1 MSQMAT
7 AGGAR
12 MTHGPSARNAVR
24 HFFAPDIYQ
33 RQDIADRQI
42 DLVRIVSTEIVPR
55 LVRLHSQVAPELCP
69 IELLKSSFHPDAADV
84 SELARIVLDDDIDA
98 AAAYITLLRERGL
111 DMETL
116 YVELLEPTARHLGTM
131 WEQDL
136 CDFIDVTIGVGRL
149 QALLAIFNETHVL
162 PQIGD
167 RRIVFMATAPGNQ
180 HSFGVSMIEKL
191 LIAAGWQVEANLS
204 GSAEEIVETV
214 RNGWFAVVGLAAG
227 SDGDLGMVRTTIAR
241 VRAESQNR
249 SIGIMVGGPLF
260 TANPSLAAD
269 LGADATAPN
278 APTAVLAAQKL
289 FDLGVKGRL
298 AQGGPDAG

>member
-1 MSQMAT
+1 MSQTAT
-7 AGGAR
+7 A
-12 MTHGPSARNAVR
+12 MTGRASVR
-24 HFFAPDIYQ
+24 QAAKHFIAPEIYQ
-33 RQDIADRQI
+33 RHDISVRQI

-55 LVRLHSQVAPELCP
+55 LVRLHAQVAPELCP
-69 IELLKSSFHPDAADV
+69 VELLKSNFHPDAADV
-84 SELARIVLDDDIDA
+84 SELARIVLGDDIDA

-131 WEQDL
+131 WERDL

-180 HSFGVSMIEKL
+180 HSFGASMIEKL
-191 LIAAGWQVEANLS
+191 LTAAGWQVEANFS
-204 GSAEEIVETV
+204 GSADEIVGKV
-214 RNGWFAVVGLAAG
+214 RDGWFAVVGLAAG
-227 SDGDLGMVRTTIAR
+227 SDGDLDALRATITR
-241 VRAESQNR
+241 IRAESKNPT
-249 SIGIMVGGPLF
+249 IGIMVGGPLF
-260 TANPSLAAD
+260 TANPALATEM
-269 LGADATAPN
+269 GADATAPN

-289 FDLGVKGRL
+289 FDLGVKGQQAEGGL
-298 AQGGPDAG
+298 AAR